1 MRLSR
6 VAFGLALAGVVLCA
20 PAIAAALDLGEWIP
34 GLKLSPFFSEQF
46 VYETN
51 VFQVPSNSQA
61 DGIFKTIPGFIAELS
76 LGPHTIS
83 LGYRAEIL
91 NYLTLTSQ
99 DTVNHVAVAQI
110 QLDFPKLFFNLRD
123 DFIHTSDP
131 PNTELTGPIL
141 SNTNV
146 LAPEAEYRITSRM
159 SVGANYSWTYV
170 SFQDQQ
176 VADDLDRNE
185 QLIGA
190 SVFWKVLPKAD
201 LRFNYNYGIK
211 IFRFESDRDVSRHQ
225 FLVGLRGDVTP
236 KISSAFRIGVEKRD
250 PDSSFQPGYLGPIMS
265 GDITYR
271 PTERTTLTLVTDRS
285 VQESTFG
292 DVPFFVTTSGAIGI
306 QQQLWTKLTASL
318 RGTIGENNYPTKQTL
333 NGQTAWRSDLFY
345 AYGVG
350 LDYAIQPWLS
360 VGGEYYHIGRNSNFN
375 EFSFQDDKFTAKIIM
390 QF

>member
-1 MRLSR
+1 
-6 VAFGLALAGVVLCA
+6 
-20 PAIAAALDLGEWIP
+20 
-34 GLKLSPFFSEQF
+34 
-46 VYETN
+46 
-51 VFQVPSNSQA
+51 
-61 DGIFKTIPGFIAELS
+61 
-76 LGPHTIS
+76 
-83 LGYRAEIL
+83 
-91 NYLTLTSQ
+91 
-99 DTVNHVAVAQI
+99 
-110 QLDFPKLFFNLRD
+110 
-123 DFIHTSDP
+123 
-131 PNTELTGPIL
+131 
-141 SNTNV
+141 
-146 LAPEAEYRITSRM
+146 M

-170 SFQDQQ
+170 SFANQQ
-176 VADDLDRNE
+176 VADDLDRND

-211 IFRFESDRDVSRHQ
+211 IFRFESDRDVSIHQ

-236 KISSAFRIGVEKRD
+236 KISSTFRIGIEKRD
-250 PDSSFQPGYLGPIMS
+250 PDSSFQPGYLGPIMG

-306 QQQLWTKLTASL
+306 QQQLWTKVTASL